1 MITMNFEINNSYFGF
16 KLTEKQYVNDI
27 DSIAHVFTHEKSGA
41 KLFYAQN
48 EEDNKVFFVSF
59 KTPPEDD
66 CGTAHIL
73 EHSVLCGSAKYV
85 AKDPFNE
92 LMKGSLNTYLNA
104 LTYADKTM
112 YPVASCNHEDLH
124 NLMDVYLD
132 AVFNPQVIKEKKI
145 FMQEGWHYELNNAQD
160 PITIK
165 GVVYNEM
172 KGALSGPDRVL
183 NNAINQSLFT
193 NSIYRF
199 ESGGDPEAIP
209 QLTYEK
215 FVDFYNKYYHPSN
228 SFFYLYGDMDIE
240 RCLKHINDEYLVKYD
255 VVDTEVKINDQPV
268 HNRPG
273 FVSDTFAIPS
283 GTKTGKESM
292 LSLNFITGHSTNR
305 LLALSMDILS
315 YILLETG
322 ASPIKK
328 VLVDKKIA
336 ESAEGWFDSST
347 YQMVFS
353 IVAKNSSCHKIGLFK
368 DTVYRTLEDIVE
380 HGLDKDLIKSAL
392 NYYEFLLKEADYGY
406 RPKGLVYG
414 MNMMKGWL
422 HGDSPMEALKVWEH
436 FETMRKGAENGY
448 FENLIKTYFLDNP
461 NSSIAAVAA
470 EEGKQEMLEERSQK
484 HLEEMKEGMS
494 KEQIEQLVKETKN
507 LIEYQSIS
515 DTKEVIEKIPTL
527 SKSDIDKKANFDN
540 FKYSE
545 NNGAKEL
552 ILPLDTNG
560 IVYTKF
566 MFATDNVPTEL
577 VPYAGLLG
585 RVLGKLDTEKF
596 DFEKLSTQTDMFTG
610 GIYGRLEIYSKDE
623 KVMPILSIS
632 SKALMRNLHKM
643 IEIIQQIVF
652 ETKFDMQCSIS
663 KIVLDLKAEYERH
676 FDNNGHLSAISR
688 CLALFDEA
696 GAYKDATSGI
706 AFNDFLIRA
715 ADNLEETAE
724 GLKKVAKLVFTK
736 ENLLIATSAEEN
748 DIDEVRKTLHLIVD
762 KLPKNTTKKE
772 KVSLAKNI
780 GAEAVEN
787 GAKVVYNAKAAN
799 FIKDGF
805 KYSGKMSVI
814 KNIVNTEYLWNEVR
828 VKGGAYG
835 CGCNFSRNGMVYAYS
850 YRDPNVKETFA
861 NFDNIGN
868 FLNKII
874 LTDKEITK
882 YTLGAINVI
891 DRPKSLSDRLEL
903 MVARYY
909 NGLTKEDV
917 QRERDEILSVTEK
930 DIREYSQLFNAVM
943 KYGAICTFGSETK
956 INENKAL
963 YEQTRRLYNKCK

>member
-1 MITMNFEINNSYFGF
+1 MNFEINDSYFGF
-16 KLTEKQYVNDI
+16 KLTEKQYVKDI
-27 DSIAHVFTHEKSGA
+27 DSLAHVFTHEKSGA

-48 EEDNKVFFVSF
+48 EDENKVFFVSF
-59 KTPPEDD
+59 KTPPQDD

-112 YPVASCNHEDLH
+112 YPVASCNHEDLY
-124 NLMDVYLD
+124 NLMDVYMD

-145 FMQEGWHYELNNAQD
+145 FMQEGWHYELNNAQE

-193 NSIYRF
+193 DSIYRF
-199 ESGGDPEAIP
+199 ESGGDPEYIP
-209 QLTYEK
+209 ELTYEK

-240 RCLKHINDEYLVKYD
+240 KCLKHINDEYLVKYD
-255 VVDTEVKINDQPV
+255 AVNTKTKIIDQST

-273 FVSDTFAIPS
+273 FVSDTFAVPC

-292 LSLNFITGHSTNR
+292 LSLNFITGHSTDR
-305 LLALSMDILS
+305 LLALSMDVLS

-380 HGLDKDLIKSAL
+380 NGLDKALIQSAL

-422 HGDSPMEALKVWEH
+422 HGESPMEALKVWEH
-436 FETMRKGAENGY
+436 FDTMRRGAENGY
-448 FENLIKTYFLDNP
+448 FENLIKIYFLENP

-470 EEGKQEMLEERSQK
+470 EEGKQELLEERNQK
-484 HLEEMKEGMS
+484 HLKEMKEDMS
-494 KEQIEQLVKETKN
+494 QEHMELLVKETKD
-507 LIEYQSIS
+507 LIEYQSS
-515 DTKEVIEKIPTL
+515 GDTKEVIEKIPTL
-527 SKSDIDKKANFDN
+527 CKDDINKKADFDIYQQ
-540 FKYSE
+540 FE
-545 NNGAKEL
+545 NNGVREL

-566 MFATDNVPTEL
+566 MFSTDTVPTEL
-577 VPYAGLLG
+577 VPYVGLLG

-596 DFEKLSTQTDMFTG
+596 DYEKLSTQTDMFTG
-610 GIYGRLEIYSKDE
+610 GIYGRLEVYNNSND
-623 KVMPILSIS
+623 VMPVLCINA
-632 SKALMRNLHKM
+632 KALMRNMDKM
-643 IEIIQQIVF
+643 VEIIQQIIF
-652 ETKFDMQCSIS
+652 ETKFDMQCSLS
-663 KIVLDLKAEYERH
+663 KIILDLKAEYERH
-676 FDNNGHLSAISR
+676 FDNNGHLSAITR
-688 CLALFDEA
+688 CFALFDEA
-696 GAYKDATSGI
+696 GAYKDATAGI
-706 AFNDFLIRA
+706 AFNDFLLKA
-715 ADNLEETAE
+715 GDNIKETAE
-724 GLKKVAKLVFTK
+724 GLKKVSELIFAK
-736 ENLLIATSAEEN
+736 ENLLISVAAKEN
-748 DIDEVRKTLHLIVD
+748 NIEEVRKMLYSIEE
-762 KLPKNTTKKE
+762 KLPKSTAKKE
-772 KVSLAKNI
+772 NVSLVKNL

-799 FIKDGF
+799 FIKEGF

-814 KNIVNTEYLWNEVR
+814 KNIINTQYLWNEVR

-835 CGCNFSRNGMVYAYS
+835 CGCNFSRNGNVYTYS
-850 YRDPNVKETFA
+850 YRDPNVKETFN

-868 FLNKII
+868 FLSNIS
-874 LTDKEITK
+874 LTEREITK

-891 DRPKSLSDRLEL
+891 DRPKSKSDRLEL

-909 NGLTKEDV
+909 NGLTREDV

-930 DIREYSQLFNAVM
+930 DVKEYAELFNAVM
-943 KYGAICTFGSETK
+943 KKGAICTFGSETK

-963 YEQTRRLYNKCK
+963 YQQTRKLYNKRNID

>member
-1 MITMNFEINNSYFGF
+1 MNFEIDCSYFGF

-27 DSIAHVFTHEKSGA
+27 DSFAHVFIHEKSGA

-48 EEDNKVFFVSF
+48 NDENKVFFVSF
-59 KTPPEDD
+59 RTPPEDD

-73 EHSVLCGSAKYV
+73 EHSVLCGSEKYD

-145 FMQEGWHYELNNAQD
+145 FMQEGWHYELNDGNE

-199 ESGGDPEAIP
+199 ESGGDPEYIP

-255 VVDTEVKINDQPV
+255 AVDTEVKILDQPILSA
-268 HNRPG
+268 PG
-273 FVSDTFAIPS
+273 FVSDTFAVPC

-292 LSLNFITGHSTNR
+292 LSLNFITGHSTDR
-305 LLALSMDILS
+305 LLALSMDVLS

-353 IVAKNSSCHKIGLFK
+353 IVAKNSSCHKLGLFK
-368 DTVYRTLEDIVE
+368 DTVYRTLEGIVE
-380 HGLDKDLIKSAL
+380 HGLDKTLINSAL

-422 HGDSPMEALKVWEH
+422 HGQSPMEALKVWEH
-436 FETMRKGAENGY
+436 FETMRKGAKSGY
-448 FENLIKTYFLDNP
+448 FESLIKTYFLDNP

-470 EEGKQEMLEERSQK
+470 EEGKQELLEEKNQK
-484 HLEEMKEGMS
+484 KLQEMKEDMS
-494 KEQIEQLVKETKN
+494 QEHVEQLIKETKD
-507 LIEYQSIS
+507 LIEYQSS
-515 DTKEVIEKIPTL
+515 GDTKEVIEKIPTL
-527 SKSDIDKKANFDN
+527 SKNDISKEASFDDYQY
-540 FKYSE
+540 FE
-545 NNGAKEL
+545 NNGVKEL

-560 IVYTKF
+560 IVYTKL
-566 MFATDNVPTEL
+566 MFATDCVPTEL
-577 VPYAGLLG
+577 VPYVGLLG

-596 DFEKLSTQTDMFTG
+596 DYEKLSTQTDMFTG
-610 GIYGRLEIYSKDE
+610 GIYGRLDVNSKNE
-623 KVMPILSIS
+623 SVIPVLSIS
-632 SKALMRNLHKM
+632 SKALMRNLDKM
-643 IEIIQQIVF
+643 IEIIHQIIF
-652 ETKFDMQCSIS
+652 ETKFDMQCSLS
-663 KIVLDLKAEYERH
+663 KIILDLKAEYERH

-696 GAYKDATSGI
+696 GAYKDATAGI
-706 AFNDFLIRA
+706 AFNDFLIKA
-715 ADNLEETAE
+715 ADNLKETAE
-724 GLKKVAKLVFTK
+724 GLKDVARLVFTK
-736 ENLLIATSAEEN
+736 ENLLIATTAEEN
-748 DIDEVRKTLHLIVD
+748 DISEVRKMLYLIVD
-762 KLPKNTTKKE
+762 KLPESMAKKE
-772 KVSLAKNI
+772 KISLVKNI

-799 FIKDGF
+799 FIKADF

-835 CGCNFSRNGMVYAYS
+835 CGCNFSRNGIVYAYS
-850 YRDPNVKETFA
+850 YRDPNVKETFD

-868 FLNKII
+868 FLNKIS
-874 LTDKEITK
+874 LTGREITK

-891 DRPKSLSDRLEL
+891 DRPKSMSDRLEL

-917 QRERDEILSVTEK
+917 QRERDEILSVTEQDVK
-930 DIREYSQLFNAVM
+930 EYAQLFNAVM

-956 INENKAL
+956 INENKPL

>member
-1 MITMNFEINNSYFGF
+1 MNFEIDCSYFGF

-27 DSIAHVFTHEKSGA
+27 DSLAHVFTHEKSGA

-48 EEDNKVFFVSF
+48 DDDNKVFFVSF

-112 YPVASCNHEDLH
+112 YPVASCNHEDLY

-132 AVFNPQVIKEKKI
+132 AVFNPQVVKEKKI
-145 FMQEGWHYELNNAQD
+145 FMQEGWHYELNNAKE

-172 KGALSGPDRVL
+172 KGALSGPERVL
-183 NNAINQSLFT
+183 NNAINQSLFAD
-193 NSIYRF
+193 SIYRF

-209 QLTYEK
+209 LLTYEK

-240 RCLKHINDEYLVKYD
+240 RCLKHINDEYLIKYD
-255 VVDTEVKINDQPV
+255 AVNAEVKILDQPM

-273 FVSDTFAIPS
+273 FVSDTFAVPY

-292 LSLNFITGHSTNR
+292 LSLNFITGHSTDR
-305 LLALSMDILS
+305 LLSLSMDVLS

-347 YQMVFS
+347 YQMIFS

-368 DTVYRTLEDIVE
+368 DTVYRTLEKIVE
-380 HGLDKDLIKSAL
+380 NGLDKDLINSAL

-422 HGDSPMEALKVWEH
+422 HGQSPMEALKVWEH

-448 FENLIKTYFLDNP
+448 FENLIKTYFLNNP

-470 EEGKQEMLEERSQK
+470 EEGKQELLEARNQK
-484 HLEEMKEGMS
+484 KLHEMKENMS
-494 KEQIEQLVKETKN
+494 QESILQLINETKD
-507 LIEYQSIS
+507 LIEYQSS
-515 DTKEVIEKIPTL
+515 GDAKDVIERIPTL
-527 SKSDIDKKANFDN
+527 SKKDIDKKASFDDYQH
-540 FKYSE
+540 FE
-545 NNGAKEL
+545 NNGVKEL
-552 ILPLDTNG
+552 ILPLNTNG
-560 IVYTKF
+560 IVYTKL

-577 VPYAGLLG
+577 VPYVGLLG
-585 RVLGKLDTEKF
+585 RVLGKLDTGKL
-596 DFEKLSTQTDMFTG
+596 DYEKLSTQTDMFTG
-610 GIYGRLEIYSKDE
+610 GIYGRLEVYSKDE
-623 KVMPILSIS
+623 SVVPVLCIS
-632 SKALMRNLHKM
+632 AKALMHNFEEM
-643 IEIIQQIVF
+643 IEIIQQIIF
-652 ETKFDMQCSIS
+652 ETNFDMHCSLS
-663 KIVLDLKAEYERH
+663 KIVLNLKAEYERH

-696 GAYKDATSGI
+696 GAYKDAAGGI
-706 AFNDFLIRA
+706 AFNDFLIKA
-715 ADNLEETAE
+715 NDNLRETAE
-724 GLKKVAKLVFTK
+724 GLKKVAKLVFAK
-736 ENLLIATSAEEN
+736 ENLLLATATDEN
-748 DIDEVRKTLHLIVD
+748 DIEKVREILYLIVN
-762 KLPKNTTKKE
+762 KLPVRVSKKE
-772 KVSLAKNI
+772 TVSLVKNI

-799 FIKDGF
+799 FIKAGF
-805 KYSGKMSVI
+805 KYSGKMNVI

-835 CGCNFSRNGMVYAYS
+835 CGCNFSRNGIVYAYS
-850 YRDPNVKETFA
+850 YRDPNVKETFD

-868 FLNKII
+868 FINK
-874 LTDKEITK
+874 LTLSDKEITK

-891 DRPKSLSDRLEL
+891 DRPKSKADRLEL

-930 DIREYSQLFNAVM
+930 DVKEYAQLFNAVM

-956 INENKAL
+956 INENKSL
-963 YEQTRRLYNKCK
+963 YEQTRKLYNKCK

>member
-1 MITMNFEINNSYFGF
+1 MNFEIDCSYFGF

-27 DSIAHVFTHEKSGA
+27 DSLAHVFTHEKSGA

-48 EEDNKVFFVSF
+48 EDDNKVFFVSF

-85 AKDPFNE
+85 GKDPFNE

-145 FMQEGWHYELNNAQD
+145 FMQEGWHYELNNAKE

-183 NNAINQSLFT
+183 NNAINQSLFS

-199 ESGGDPEAIP
+199 ESGGDPEFIP

-240 RCLKHINDEYLVKYD
+240 RCLKHINNEYLVKYD
-255 VVDTEVKINDQPV
+255 AVNTEVKIIDQPV

-273 FVSDTFAIPS
+273 FVSDTFAVPC

-292 LSLNFITGHSTNR
+292 LSLNFITGHSTDR
-305 LLALSMDILS
+305 LLALSMDVLS

-368 DTVYRTLEDIVE
+368 DTVYRTLEQIVE
-380 HGLDKDLIKSAL
+380 NGLDKDLIESAL

-422 HGDSPMEALKVWEH
+422 HGQSPMEALKVWAH

-448 FENLIKTYFLDNP
+448 FENLIKTYFIDNP

-470 EEGKQEMLEERSQK
+470 EEGKQELLEERNQK
-484 HLEEMKEGMS
+484 KLEEMKEDMS
-494 KEQIEQLVKETKN
+494 QEQVLNLVNETKD
-507 LIEYQSIS
+507 LIEYQSS
-515 DTKEVIEKIPTL
+515 GDTKEVIEKIPTL
-527 SKSDIDKKANFDN
+527 TKNDIDKKASFDDYHY
-540 FKYSE
+540 FE
-545 NNGAKEL
+545 NNGVKEL
-552 ILPLDTNG
+552 ILPLDTNK
-560 IVYTKF
+560 IVYTKL

-577 VPYAGLLG
+577 VPYVGLLS
-585 RVLGKLDTEKF
+585 RALGKLDTDKF
-596 DFEKLSTQTDMFTG
+596 DYEKLSTQKDMFTG
-610 GIYGRLEIYSKDE
+610 GIYGRLEVYSKDE
-623 KVMPILSIS
+623 SVIPVLSIS
-632 SKALMRNLHKM
+632 AKALMRNLDKM
-643 IEIIQQIVF
+643 IEIINQIIF
-652 ETKFDMQCSIS
+652 ETKFDMQCSLS

-696 GAYKDATSGI
+696 GAYRDATAGI
-706 AFNDFLIRA
+706 AFNDFLIKA
-715 ADNLEETAE
+715 ADNLKETAE
-724 GLKKVAKLVFTK
+724 GLKKVAKLVFAK
-736 ENLLIATSAEEN
+736 ENLTIATSAEEN
-748 DIDEVRKTLHLIVD
+748 DIEEVRKMLYSIVN
-762 KLPKNTTKKE
+762 KLPENTYKKE
-772 KVSLAKNI
+772 KVSLVKNI

-799 FIKDGF
+799 FIKAGF
-805 KYSGKMSVI
+805 KYSGKLSVV

-835 CGCNFSRNGMVYAYS
+835 CGCNLNRNGIVYTYS
-850 YRDPNVKETFA
+850 YRDPNVKETFD

-868 FLNKII
+868 FLSNIS
-874 LTDKEITK
+874 LTDREITK
-882 YTLGAINVI
+882 YTLGALNVI
-891 DRPKSLSDRLEL
+891 DRPKSKSDRLEL
-903 MVARYY
+903 MVGRYY
-909 NGLTKEDV
+909 NGLTREDV
-917 QRERDEILSVTEK
+917 QIERDEILSVTEK
-930 DIREYSQLFNAVM
+930 DVKDYAKLFNAVI
-943 KYGAICTFGSETK
+943 KNGAICTFGSETK